1 MIRTLKDRVR
11 SRFDVR
17 MSEVGGQASK
27 DSWQYIVLGFAVVT
41 GSRRHAE
48 DGLEKI
54 ASFVDA
60 AGLARVIGDRREVL
74 AFTDDDAMPASS
86 GLEGWVP
93 EEWADQAP
101 EDSTA
106 GPREQALDES
116 LDETVDLDDEELP

>member
-41 GSRRHAE
+41 GTRRHAE
-48 DGLEKI
+48 DGMEKI

-74 AFTDDDAMPASS
+74 AFTDDDAMPLSS
-86 GLEGWVP
+86 GLEDWVP
-93 EEWADQAP
+93 TEWADEAP
-101 EDSTA
+101 DSSGA
-106 GPREQALDES
+106 DAPDES
-116 LDETVDLDDEELP
+116 LDETVDLDDEELA